1 MNWLTIHTTLL
12 MMRVFAA
19 STTEMSTNSSRHE
32 AHECLT
38 NDNYIMQES
47 GHNKILFSKHLDSV
61 NCVKIDTYKNTTM
74 DFYFFDKANHTSYE
88 KVEVVCSG
96 NKHFAEH
103 GVTFDSMDMKTNLA
117 FTDPETGQTIVVLKT
132 NLTQVIVTIPFDYD
146 YMVVKDRNK
155 VQMQL
160 FLDTKPPISSAYD
173 FNLTDY
179 ISFYVELI
187 TIMILVDLGVL
198 IALVMK
204 SYYTM
209 VRLHSFTMW
218 IVLVVEL
225 LALLF
230 FLERYQLMFWT
241 NALFLYYFIS
251 SVLINV
257 LQIINTSVGVFLRTS
272 IFEKH
277 VYQNT
282 ILIKKLHKY
291 LGFISYFFL
300 KLNLLMKCLIYF
312 YFLKLKLNYN
322 IIGIIGFN
330 PLIWIFYFV
339 FRLINNLRS

>member
-1 MNWLTIHTTLL
+1 MRWLTIQALMLLLARLAQAADTTAEPSEHA
-12 MMRVFAA
+12 V
-19 STTEMSTNSSRHE
+19 
-32 AHECLT
+32 HECLS
-38 NDNYIMQES
+38 NENYIMQES
-47 GHNKILFSKHLDSV
+47 GHNTVLFSKHLDSV
-61 NCVKIDTYKNTTM
+61 NCVKINTYKNTTM
-74 DFYFFDKANHTSYE
+74 DFYFFDKVNHTSYQ
-88 KVEVVCSG
+88 KVAVVCAG
-96 NKHFAEH
+96 NKHFVEKDI
-103 GVTFDSMDMKTNLA
+103 TFDSMDMKTNLA
-117 FTDPETGQTIVVLKT
+117 FTDPETHQTIVVLKT
-132 NLTQVIVTIPFDYD
+132 NLTQVIATIPFDYD
-146 YMVVKDRNK
+146 YVVVKDRNA
-155 VQMQL
+155 VNMQL

-173 FNLTDY
+173 FSFTDY
-179 ISFYVELI
+179 IAFYVELV

-198 IALVMK
+198 VALVMK

-209 VRLHSFTMW
+209 VRLHSFSMW

-241 NALFLYYFIS
+241 NTLFLYYFIS
-251 SVLINV
+251 SVLINI
-257 LQIINTSVGVFLRTS
+257 LQIVNTSVGVFLRTS

-312 YFLKLKLNYN
+312 YFLKLTLNYK

-330 PLIWIFYFV
+330 PLIWLFYFF

>member
-1 MNWLTIHTTLL
+1 MRWLATQAIMVVLAGL
-12 MMRVFAA
+12 ALKVDSAA
-19 STTEMSTNSSRHE
+19 ESDEHKDQ
-32 AHECLT
+32 ECLY
-38 NDNYIMQES
+38 NENYIMQES
-47 GHNKILFSKHLDSV
+47 GHNTVLFSKHLDSV
-61 NCVKIDTYKNTTM
+61 NCVKINTYKNKTM
-74 DFYFFDKANHTSYE
+74 DFFFFHNADHTNYH
-88 KVEVVCSG
+88 KVAVVCAG
-96 NKHFAEH
+96 NKHFSES

-117 FTDPETGQTIVVLKT
+117 FTDPETHQTIVVLKT
-132 NLTQVIVTIPFDYD
+132 NLTQIVATIPFDYD
-146 YMVVKDRNK
+146 YVVITDRKDVN
-155 VQMQL
+155 MQI

-173 FNLTDY
+173 FSFTDY
-179 ISFYVELI
+179 ATFYIELV

-198 IALVMK
+198 VALVMK
-204 SYYTM
+204 SYYLM

-241 NALFLYYFIS
+241 NALFLYYFVS

-257 LQIINTSVGVFLRTS
+257 LQIVNTSVGVFLRTS

-282 ILIKKLHKY
+282 ILIKQLHKY
-291 LGFISYFFL
+291 LGFVSYFFL

-312 YFLKLKLNYN
+312 YFLKLTLNYK

-330 PLIWIFYFV
+330 PLIWLFYFV
-339 FRLINNLRS
+339 FRLINSLRS